1 MEMSSANL
9 TITSESLKEIEMTQ
23 MTRISNK
30 SRIGKLFAATK
41 RIMLDFHLK
50 GCLVRSASSAAV
62 PLPIP
67 TGFEE
72 LGNRLA
78 WFSSF
83 CFVKDHF
90 VTQKSNFENSY
101 CAGKNDIWS

>member
-1 MEMSSANL
+1 MSSANL
-9 TITSESLKEIEMTQ
+9 TITSESLKEIDMTQ
-23 MTRISNK
+23 MTRIDWIK
-30 SRIGKLFAATK
+30 ESRIGKLFAATK

-62 PLPIP
+62 PSPIP

-72 LGNRLA
+72 LGNRLS

-83 CFVKDHF
+83 CFVEDHF

>member
-1 MEMSSANL
+1 MSSANL
-9 TITSESLKEIEMTQ
+9 TITSESLKQIKMIQ

-30 SRIGKLFAATK
+30 SRIGTLFAATK

-72 LGNRLA
+72 LGNRLS
-78 WFSSF
+78 WFPSF
-83 CFVKDHF
+83 CFLDDQILEIHIAQAKMKFGH
-90 VTQKSNFENSY
+90 N
-101 CAGKNDIWS
+101 C